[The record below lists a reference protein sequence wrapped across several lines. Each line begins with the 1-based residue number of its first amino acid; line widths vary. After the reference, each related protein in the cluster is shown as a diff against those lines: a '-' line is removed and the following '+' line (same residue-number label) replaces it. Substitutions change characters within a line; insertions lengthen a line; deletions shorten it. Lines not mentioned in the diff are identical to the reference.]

1 MILVADSGSSKTDWI
16 LSLPDN
22 KKLTFRTAGINPFF
36 WPEKEIVNLLNT
48 VPEVQTYYRDVTE
61 IYFFGAGC
69 SSPDRREIVSN
80 ALSTV
85 FPTAFV
91 NADSDLLGSA
101 FATCG
106 NSQGLTC
113 ILGTGSNISFYDG
126 KEIIDG
132 KHGLGYI
139 LGDEGSGTFFGKKLI
154 SGFMYGLM
162 PEEIHQAFDDA
173 YHLTKEDVIENLYQK
188 PSPNFYL
195 ASFAKFMSDH
205 YDHPYIKELLYQGF
219 QEFVRTNIYS
229 YPDYS
234 RYPCH
239 FVGSL
244 AFHFQ
249 EVLRAVCHDNQVR
262 VGKILK
268 HPIDDLFEYILLR
281 ETRNV

>member
-16 LSLPDN
+16 LSLPEN
-22 KKLTFRTAGINPFF
+22 KKITFRTAGINPFF
-36 WPEKEIVNLLNT
+36 WPEKEIVKLLNT
-48 VPEVQTYYRDVTE
+48 VPEVQTYHKQVTE

-69 SSPDRREIVSN
+69 SSPDRREIISN

-85 FPTAFV
+85 FPGAFV

-101 FATCG
+101 YATCG
-106 NSQGLTC
+106 SSSGLTC
-113 ILGTGSNISFYDG
+113 ILGTGSNISFYNG
-126 KEIIDG
+126 QEIIDG

-154 SGFMYGLM
+154 SGFLYGLM
-162 PEEIHQAFDDA
+162 PEDLHQAFEET
-173 YHLTKEDVIENLYQK
+173 YQLTKEDVIQNLYQK

-195 ASFAKFMSDH
+195 AAFSKFMSNH
-205 YDHPYIKELLYQGF
+205 YQHPYIKELLYQGF
-219 QEFVRTNIYS
+219 QEFVKTNIQS
-229 YPDYS
+229 YPDFQKHT
-234 RYPCH
+234 CH

-249 EVLRAVCHDNQVR
+249 EELRTVCQDNNVI

-268 HPIDDLFEYILLR
+268 HPIDDLFQYILLR
-281 ETRNV
+281 ETNNA